1 MRRSRTDAGAR
12 GACAGRTGATVDSR
26 RSAIAAGR
34 AVARRS
40 ERRLFRGALALAL
53 PFALAACGAAPGN
66 PVAPRCPT
74 DRVVVL
80 ASQADIT
87 RLARCATARGVTI
100 RSGAALDTSVLHALA
115 TITGDLVIGPTV
127 GTSEITLGEL
137 RGVGG
142 TLRVAG
148 NTLMQGLFL
157 PKLERAGRIEI
168 EGNAAIATVSLPKLT
183 AVHGA
188 LRITG
193 NASLELVDLSALA
206 AIDQELVLTGDP
218 ELALVEAPALKA
230 AASVQIEV
238 PKLSPEV
245 ADRLRAIAPTP

>member
-1 MRRSRTDAGAR
+1 LS
-12 GACAGRTGATVDSR
+12 
-26 RSAIAAGR
+26 
-34 AVARRS
+34 
-40 ERRLFRGALALAL
+40 L
-53 PFALAACGAAPGN
+53 ALAACGATRGSPASPS
-66 PVAPRCPT
+66 CPT
-74 DRVVVL
+74 DRTVVL
-80 ASQADIT
+80 ASQADLA
-87 RLARCATARGVTI
+87 RLARCTIARGITI

-127 GTSEITLGEL
+127 GTSKITLGEL

-157 PKLERAGRIEI
+157 PRLERAGRIEI
-168 EGNAAIATVSLPKLT
+168 EGNAAVATLSLPEL
-183 AVHGA
+183 AVVHGA
-188 LRITG
+188 LRITD

-218 ELALVEAPALKA
+218 ELALVEAPALQA
-230 AASVQIEV
+230 AASVQLDV

-245 ADRLRAIAPTP
+245 ADRLRAVAPTP